1 MRHVGGQGP
10 AARGGSGLSEYQ
22 YYEFQA
28 VDRRLTEKEMAE
40 LRTVSTRGRITPTSF
55 VNEYSWGDFKGDE
68 DAWMEKY
75 FDAFLYL
82 ANWGTHVLKLRLPE
96 RLLDAQTAQQYCTGE
111 HAWVREGNEAV
122 ILTFVSEAEGGDWVE
137 GDGHL
142 SSLISVRAELARGDL
157 RGLYLGWLLC
167 AQIGD
172 LDDDEL
178 EPAVPLGLGQ
188 LSASLEGL
196 VEFLRIDADLVR
208 VAASG
213 SRPAAA
219 PMKAR
224 DVSAWLAKLPSA
236 EKDALLARVVAG
248 DAAVGSE
255 LAQRMGRENG
265 HRQGSANAA
274 PQRRSVAELLREAE
288 RATRE
293 GRRIAAE
300 RAAEVKAGRER
311 QAAAARARHLD
322 ELAGRQANAWRQ
334 VDELISTR
342 QPKRYDEAVA
352 LLVDLRDLA
361 SRTDGSDFWQRL
373 GVLRAQQERK
383 PTLIDRLDKAG
394 L

>member
-1 MRHVGGQGP
+1 M
-10 AARGGSGLSEYQ
+10 
-22 YYEFQA
+22 
-28 VDRRLTEKEMAE
+28 
-40 LRTVSTRGRITPTSF
+40 
-55 VNEYSWGDFKGDE
+55 
-68 DAWMEKY
+68 
-75 FDAFLYL
+75 
-82 ANWGTHVLKLRLPE
+82 
-96 RLLDAQTAQQYCTGE
+96 
-111 HAWVREGNEAV
+111 REGSEAV
-122 ILTFVSEAEGGDWVE
+122 ILTFLSEAEGDDWVE

-167 AQIGD
+167 AQSGD

-178 EPAVPLGLGQ
+178 EPAVPPGLGQ

-196 VEFLRIDADLVR
+196 VEFLRIDPDLVR

-219 PMKAR
+219 PMKPR
-224 DVSAWLAKLPSA
+224 DVSAWLAKLPVA
-236 EKDALLARVVAG
+236 EKDVLLARVVTG
-248 DAAVGSE
+248 DATVGSE
-255 LAQRMGRENG
+255 LAQRMGREDR

-274 PQRRSVAELLREAE
+274 PRRRNVAELLREAE

-293 GRRIAAE
+293 GQRIAAE
-300 RAAEVKAGRER
+300 RAAKLRAERER
-311 QAAAARARHLD
+311 QVAAARAKYLD
-322 ELAGRQANAWRQ
+322 ELAGRQADAWRQ

-361 SRTDGSDFWQRL
+361 SRMDGSGFWQRL
-373 GVLRAQQERK
+373 RVLRAQQERK